1 MKKVVNNISKAIS
14 KWQNVFA
21 VAAIVAI
28 AVLHFVIQSNF
39 IQSEQSKN
47 LLVEEVSVKTNRIR
61 LPNFETEQLR
71 PQIAEIKENTVE
83 TKKTNKVISNQPA
96 PQIKQRQIEKTEIVL
111 PKPQPQIKK
120 KEVVDPRTERLRR
133 AERIL
138 TGI

>member
-1 MKKVVNNISKAIS
+1 MKKVVSNISKVIS

-21 VAAIVAI
+21 VAAIIAI

-39 IQSEQSKN
+39 IQSEKSKN
-47 LLVEEVSVKTNRIR
+47 LTVEEVSVKTDRIR
-61 LPNFETEQLR
+61 LPKFETEQVR
-71 PQIAEIKENTVE
+71 PQTVQIKENTIE
-83 TKKTNKVISNQPA
+83 AKKINKVISNQPTS
-96 PQIKQRQIEKTEIVL
+96 QIKQRQNEKTEIVL

-120 KEVVDPRTERLRR
+120 KEIVDPRTERLRR

>member
-28 AVLHFVIQSNF
+28 AVLHFIIQSNF
-39 IQSEQSKN
+39 IQSEKSKN
-47 LLVEEVSVKTNRIR
+47 LIVEEVSVKADRIR
-61 LPNFETEQLR
+61 LPNFETEQVR
-71 PQIAEIKENTVE
+71 PQTVEIKENTVE
-83 TKKTNKVISNQPA
+83 PKKINKVISNQPA
-96 PQIKQRQIEKTEIVL
+96 PQIKQRQNEKTEIVL
-111 PKPQPQIKK
+111 PKTQPQIKK